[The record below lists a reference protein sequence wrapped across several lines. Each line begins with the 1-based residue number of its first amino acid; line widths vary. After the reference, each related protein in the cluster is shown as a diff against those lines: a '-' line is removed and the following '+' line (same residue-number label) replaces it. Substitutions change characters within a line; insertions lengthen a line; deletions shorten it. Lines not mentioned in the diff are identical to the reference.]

1 MNLAFFDVDY
11 TLYKGFT
18 TIQLFYEFANK
29 YHLTDLIAERKQ
41 MEAEIEAGTIDQH
54 RLTQWSMGLSARVV
68 TGLSVEEV
76 ATQVRT
82 TVKAKGE
89 FFPWVSDVLE
99 FLRKKQFKIYLIS
112 ASIEPMIAEIATELG
127 VERYFSTILEVK
139 DGVYTGQRANV
150 RNGQSK
156 LDALN
161 QVIDEISEENNI
173 IAFGDSDGDVP
184 MLAAA
189 DIGFVV
195 DPIEYSDKILAAA
208 TEHGWPVLKHETA
221 FEQVRQALESEFSIK

>member
-18 TIQLFYEFANK
+18 TIQFFYAFANK
-29 YHLTDLIAERKQ
+29 YHLTDLITERKQ

-54 RLTQWSMGLSARVV
+54 RLTQWSMGLSAKVV
-68 TGLSVEEV
+68 AGLSVEEV
-76 ATQVRT
+76 AAQVRT
-82 TVKAKGE
+82 TVKAEGE
-89 FFPWVSDVLE
+89 FFPWAMDLLE

-161 QVIDEISEENNI
+161 QVIDEISEENNV